1 MALGDDFFIQTFTTT
16 LQKYEKQLVDNIM
29 LSHPTLELFKANAKS
44 QTGRG
49 LVVPVR
55 AANLGATGYSDASGT
70 HSTAVSSDIMGSAV
84 FTWASGIIT
93 PFRLQHRDILQNSGP
108 EQIVSL
114 VEEYVKGAAGDHGD
128 FITAE
133 LHAAGADWAAGS
145 ILSMDVL
152 FGNAASDAALDATN
166 PDWVPVGGI
175 NPNDAGKEY
184 WQSTRL
190 YVPATGTGSLD
201 IVAAFRKTLNEIY
214 RASRKRPNVCI
225 AGFDIYEELEAFLQD
240 KGQYQNPGGTAQT
253 RFSEIKVGDLTVRL
267 DPDCDD
273 DRAYFISPD
282 SLRFAYCAGE
292 FMKAYPA
299 QPLQGTLD
307 TVVPLAS
314 TLQVGVAE
322 RRANGL
328 LIRQAA
334 PGS

>member
-16 LQKYEKQLVDNIM
+16 LQKYEKQLVDNVM

-70 HSTAVSSDIMGSAV
+70 HSTSVSSDIMGSAV

-128 FITAE
+128 FITAQM
-133 LHAAGADWAAGS
+133 HVNGADYAAGS
-145 ILSMDVL
+145 IIPIDML
-152 FGNAASDAALDATN
+152 FGNAGADAYYASVN
-166 PDWVPVGGI
+166 VDWAPVGGI
-175 NPNDAGKEY
+175 DPNTAGKEY

-190 YVPATGTGSLD
+190 EIPAEGTGSMD
-201 IVAAFRKTLNEIY
+201 IVAAFRKVLNEIY
-214 RASRKRPNVCI
+214 RASRKRPTVSVV
-225 AGFDIYEELEAFLQD
+225 GFDVYEELEAFLQE
-240 KGQYQNPGGTAQT
+240 KGQYQNPGGSAQT

-267 DPDCDD
+267 DPDCAD
-273 DRAYFISPD
+273 DRAYFITPD

-314 TLQVGVAE
+314 TLQIGVAE
-322 RRANGL
+322 RRSNGL
-328 LIRQAA
+328 LIRT
-334 PGS
+334 